1 MLLRFVGN
9 HVEALSQKK
18 TPGKRILQLKLMLGT
33 TRLSLEFQLPLSA
46 PVSIGRKGIENSS
59 SQCLPVSSQASRCLY
74 GTGRAFRVS
83 LGPGTSPA
91 AKGNMQQRSLDDFRL
106 HRHWDWS
113 YAFQPLPYPRGF
125 WRSLRHSL
133 VICVLKHVP
142 VGSHYQLNVGAF
154 GRDPYLCHFRSHPHL
169 KHPWMILGS
178 LLSGCQPSLTLSADV
193 WTNLPLAKTPWVLE
207 SDLYPFKMSIL
218 SLSVPRL

>member
-1 MLLRFVGN
+1 MSPRVF
-9 HVEALSQKK
+9 
-18 TPGKRILQLKLMLGT
+18 PGFQVPLWDRQ
-33 TRLSLEFQLPLSA
+33 SLP
-46 PVSIGRKGIENSS
+46 
-59 SQCLPVSSQASRCLY
+59 CLPGTWNIPSCKRKHAAEVSRWLQTPQALW
-74 GTGRAFRVS
+74 
-83 LGPGTSPA
+83 LI
-91 AKGNMQQRSLDDFRL
+91 L
-106 HRHWDWS
+106 